1 MNVAS
6 HLRAGTVFDLIIVL
20 LRIYVLYQFNLIAVL
35 LAILYAVTV
44 EFRHGSI
51 ATVRSADLD

>member
-1 MNVAS
+1 VNVAS

-20 LRIYVLYQFNLIAVL
+20 LRIYALYQFNLVAVL

-44 EFRHGSI
+44 EFRQYASSKRK
-51 ATVRSADLD
+51 ARASA